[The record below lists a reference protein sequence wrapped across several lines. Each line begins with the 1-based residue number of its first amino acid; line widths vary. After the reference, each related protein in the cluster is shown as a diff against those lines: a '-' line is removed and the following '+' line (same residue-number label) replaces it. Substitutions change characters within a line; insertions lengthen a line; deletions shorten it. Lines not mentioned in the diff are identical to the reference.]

1 MVLSSSV
8 AQFNTDTVIASY
20 FNDGELLYGLDI
32 GAVDGIFINNTFL
45 LEKEKNA
52 EILCVEANPYY
63 FESLKKNRKNVMSL
77 AVGAEN
83 KDNVDFFVVKVE
95 DHNNLSSVSSVS
107 SLKIDKNLL
116 DSHKNDYKVS
126 EWTEKVNVRTMD
138 FILSQWNP
146 PKLDLVSIDVE
157 GFELEILRAWNTLT
171 YYSPKLMVIEANDD
185 NHEKD
190 IKDFMLSNGYLLS
203 RKIEVNLFFTKP

>member
-95 DHNNLSSVSSVS
+95 DHNNLSSVS

>member
-1 MVLSSSV
+1 MVLSASV

-20 FNDGELLYGLDI
+20 FNDGELLHGLDI
-32 GAVDGIFINNTFL
+32 GAVDGIFINNTLL

-63 FESLKKNRKNVMSL
+63 FESLKKNRKNVMSF

-95 DHNNLSSVSSVS
+95 NHNNLSSVSS
-107 SLKIDKNLL
+107 LRIDKNLL
-116 DSHKNDYKVS
+116 NVHKNAYEVS

-138 FILSQWNP
+138 FILNQWNP

-157 GFELEILRAWNTLT
+157 GFELEILKAWTTLA
-171 YYSPKLMVIEANDD
+171 YYSPRLMVIEANDN

-190 IKDFMLSNGYLLS
+190 IKDFMLSNGYELS
-203 RKIEVNLFFTKP
+203 NKIEVNLFFTKR